1 MYWLKT
7 QVYSS
12 SQLYTFINTQ
22 IWSYMDGPCM
32 AIYRPYMDHICATYA
47 YMGPT
52 YGYRWAIYNPYVA
65 IYGPYVKVYSWL
77 ELYTWVLNPFMI
89 PIWSIYGL
97 HMDHVWSYMVTYGP
111 YMANM
116 ACGRSEGVIF
126 SRRQANDI
134 VKKNALGTAAA
145 ATFTSLKKCHFH
157 CRGQVN
163 FKNVILT
170 EHGKHKKKCFLR
182 SMGNTFSSFATPP
195 Q

>member
-32 AIYRPYMDHICATYA
+32 AIYRPYVDHICATYA
-47 YMGPT
+47 YMWPT

-89 PIWSIYGL
+89 PIWSICGL

-126 SRRQANDI
+126 SRRQTSDI
-134 VKKNALGTAAA
+134 VKKKHARYRSYSN
-145 ATFTSLKKCHFH
+145 FH
-157 CRGQVN
+157 PPL
-163 FKNVILT
+163 KNVIFIV
-170 EHGKHKKKCFLR
+170 GVKSISKMSFLR
-182 SMGNTFSSFATPP
+182 SMESTKKYASYGAWEAYFRVL
-195 Q
+195 